1 MNKKLLLFLF
11 LLTACS
17 INTPN
22 VVPVKQKPAV
32 STEKIEVKEQPKVYI
47 DDTYA
52 YKGNKEAKNI
62 MVEYLDFKCHLCK
75 QSRSNVDKMLSTYPD
90 KIKVVYKHYPFI
102 SDVSYELA
110 YLFEAIS
117 LENKAKAFEL
127 YDYIFDHSDELTT
140 IDAVKELGKKYTTKV
155 LTQEE
160 TEKIKERIK
169 KDKTEAELFEI
180 KGTPLFVMNDKVIMR
195 GYSVENDFLNT
206 ISTSIEK

>member
-11 LLTACS
+11 FLTSCS
-17 INTPN
+17 LTSPIGS
-22 VVPVKQKPAV
+22 PVKEKPAV

-52 YKGNKEAKNI
+52 YKGNKEAKNV

-75 QSRSNVDKMLSTYPD
+75 QSIINVDKMLSLYPD

-117 LENKAKAFEL
+117 LENKSKALEL

-140 IDAVKELGKKYTTKV
+140 VETVKELGKKYTTKV

-160 TEKIKERIK
+160 IDKIKERVK
-169 KDKTEAELFEI
+169 KDKAEADLFEI
-180 KGTPLFVMNDKVIMR
+180 KGTPLFIMNDKVIMR
-195 GYSVENDFLNT
+195 GYSLENDFLST
-206 ISTSIEK
+206 ISKSIEK